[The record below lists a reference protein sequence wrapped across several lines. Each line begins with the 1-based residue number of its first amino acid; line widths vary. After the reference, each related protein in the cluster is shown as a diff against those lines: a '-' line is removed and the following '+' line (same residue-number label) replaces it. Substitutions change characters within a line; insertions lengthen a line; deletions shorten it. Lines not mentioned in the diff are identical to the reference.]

1 MNIAGYADEFTRRK
15 LGAKQEKTLALI
27 KPDAV
32 QHVGP
37 IVDEILSN
45 DLTLC
50 AIKMVKLSVA
60 EAQGLHRCLL
70 IYWFVSGTTLALAEF
85 YGEHRGK
92 PFFDRL
98 VSFMTSGPIVALE
111 LLAADAIRV
120 VCDFACACF
129 L

>member
-70 IYWFVSGTTLALAEF
+70 LIGLYLARRWLAEF